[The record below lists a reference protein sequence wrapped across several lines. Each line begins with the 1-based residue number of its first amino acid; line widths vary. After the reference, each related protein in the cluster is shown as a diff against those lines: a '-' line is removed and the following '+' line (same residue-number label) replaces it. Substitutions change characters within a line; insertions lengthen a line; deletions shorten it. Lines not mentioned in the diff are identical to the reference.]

1 MSTRKVLFLDYGIA
15 RDFNPYAYLIKI
27 PNYINTKILNTL
39 ELSQPGALRMGTSWQ
54 KIMEDGEIEH
64 TKISEGRKSDYTP
77 EDYDEVYKLITG
89 NY

>member
-1 MSTRKVLFLDYGIA
+1 MSTRRVLFLNYCNGHEA
-15 RDFNPYAYLIKI
+15 NAYADLVEI

-39 ELSQPGALRMGTSWQ
+39 ELSQPGALRMGTSWE

-77 EDYDEVYKLITG
+77 EDYDEVYNLITG